1 VTCEAL
7 SLVLNIKFNDRASHV
22 TFLVLANRLGN
33 SESRLAP
40 PLGGVLIDVCSVP
53 HGLPGRPYL
62 YRVVQDNP
70 WGTLADLASLTGWPL
85 PPPTGGGRRQPVRD
99 AGGFSLPHGLTPPP
113 PLRGEGGALTGPTQ
127 FRAPP
132 PPLAGR
138 VCPVRDANPWGR
150 RPPLWDLRSGTSAL
164 GPPLWDLRSGT
175 SALRPVR
182 GT

>member
-1 VTCEAL
+1 MTCEAL

-70 WGTLADLASLTGWPL
+70 SGTLADLASLTGQPVREAKSAPIPSASL
-85 PPPTGGGRRQPVRD
+85 TGLRPSRCKPVRD
-99 AGGFSLPHGLTPPP
+99 ASSVGFLP
-113 PLRGEGGALTGPTQ
+113 REGRKNPSVGFLPREGRKNPSAYYAL
-127 FRAPP
+127 
-132 PPLAGR
+132 
-138 VCPVRDANPWGR
+138 VR
-150 RPPLWDLRSGTSAL
+150 
-164 GPPLWDLRSGT
+164 
-175 SALRPVR
+175 
-182 GT
+182 